1 MNPII
6 SNTRDTCRIAFS
18 ICVSV
23 WLCASLSLFSLFR
36 VEVLSGWME
45 KEREREKEKKIVGG
59 AAENRNTSKE
69 FLKELL
75 ERMCRTPGEL
85 DENPEQFSLVKRIF
99 GEDVILFSV

>member
-1 MNPII
+1 M
-6 SNTRDTCRIAFS
+6 D
-18 ICVSV
+18 
-23 WLCASLSLFSLFR
+23 
-36 VEVLSGWME
+36 G
-45 KEREREKEKKIVGG
+45 ERERKREKEKKIVGG